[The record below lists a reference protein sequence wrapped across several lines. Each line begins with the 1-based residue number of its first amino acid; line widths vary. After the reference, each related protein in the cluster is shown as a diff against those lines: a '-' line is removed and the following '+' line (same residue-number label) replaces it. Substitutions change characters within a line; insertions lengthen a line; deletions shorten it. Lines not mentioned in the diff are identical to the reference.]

1 MGCGCNGGTAAVAR
15 VVGHGHDSGLPA
27 AIVTPQFFIE
37 VNGRRLNRS
46 YSSLIAASEAARTL
60 NGSVVSA

>member
-1 MGCGCNGGTAAVAR
+1 VAR
-15 VVGHGHDSGLPA
+15 VVGHGHESGLPA

-37 VNGRRLNRS
+37 INGRRLNRS